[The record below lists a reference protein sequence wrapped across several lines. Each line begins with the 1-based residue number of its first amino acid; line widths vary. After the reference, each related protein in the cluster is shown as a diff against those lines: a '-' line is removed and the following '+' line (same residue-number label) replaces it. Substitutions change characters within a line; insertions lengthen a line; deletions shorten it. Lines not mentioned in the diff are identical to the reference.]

1 MGNLCY
7 NGRLNFRNI
16 SVLVQGSASSTA
28 NLPPPDCRR
37 AVEYGR
43 MTRIALGINFLPA
56 LLTCGSPKTPPLS
69 FSGMHRFMALK
80 STIFKINLQI
90 SDMDRSYYA
99 AHTLT
104 IARHP
109 SETDERMMVRLLAFA
124 LHAHEHLTFARGGS
138 ADQEEPDLWKKDL
151 TGAIDEWID
160 VGLPDEKRML
170 KACGRAKKVII
181 YAYGGSAVPLW
192 WAGMSSR
199 LRRLSN
205 LSVLCLPLSDSQ
217 ALAQLVERTMDL
229 SCLIEDGEILLSN
242 SSGSVPVTVTPLKSF
257 S

>member
-1 MGNLCY
+1 
-7 NGRLNFRNI
+7 
-16 SVLVQGSASSTA
+16 
-28 NLPPPDCRR
+28 
-37 AVEYGR
+37 
-43 MTRIALGINFLPA
+43 
-56 LLTCGSPKTPPLS
+56 
-69 FSGMHRFMALK
+69 MALK
-80 STIFKINLQI
+80 STIFKANLQI
-90 SDMDRSYYA
+90 SDMDRPYYA
-99 AHTLT
+99 PHILT

-124 LHAHEHLTFARGGS
+124 LHAHEHLTFARGGT

-160 VGLPDEKRML
+160 VGLPDQKRVL
-170 KACGRAKKVII
+170 KACGRARRVII

-205 LSVLCLPLSDSQ
+205 LSVLSLPLPDSQ
-217 ALAQLVERTMDL
+217 ALARLVERTMDL
-229 SCLIEDGEILLSN
+229 NCLIQDGGILLSN
-242 SSGSVPVTVTPLKSF
+242 PSESIPVTVTSLKSF